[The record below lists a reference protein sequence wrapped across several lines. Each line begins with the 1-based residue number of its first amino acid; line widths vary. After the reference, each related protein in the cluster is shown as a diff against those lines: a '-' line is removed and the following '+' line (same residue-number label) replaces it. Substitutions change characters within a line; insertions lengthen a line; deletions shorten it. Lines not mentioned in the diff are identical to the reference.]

1 MTLIEPR
8 RHVAHARRLLT
19 AGVATLLAMA
29 APAMGSESK
38 KPDIQGVWVS
48 ISPFGVG
55 LPASKL
61 TPAGKKATAEFKETY
76 GPDAPEAGAYCVH
89 SGMPWMMLSSAG
101 YPLEIIGNDKQI
113 NISVETGSIRRI
125 FLDGRPHPTDRPP
138 SSSGHSVGRWEGDV
152 LVVETTLLAERV
164 DGRTISDEARIIE
177 RIYLK
182 DDTGE
187 RRAAFAENF
196 SEEMGLKRD
205 GKMLVDEITVI
216 DPKFYVEPIK
226 IVGEFRRAPDTA
238 VLEYDCGR
246 EFWEAAL
253 EQKLEEMKQQRKK

>member
-1 MTLIEPR
+1 MTLVETR
-8 RHVAHARRLLT
+8 RHAAHARNLLIT
-19 AGVATLLAMA
+19 GIATLALA
-29 APAMGSESK
+29 APAIGAEK
-38 KPDIQGVWVS
+38 VRPDIQGVWVS
-48 ISPFGVG
+48 VSPFGAG
-55 LPASKL
+55 LPTSKL
-61 TPAGKKATAEFKETY
+61 TPAGKKANADFQATY

-89 SGMPWMMLSSAG
+89 SGMPGMMLSSAG

-113 NISVETGSIRRI
+113 NIAVETGSIRRI
-125 FLDGRPHPTDRPP
+125 FLDGRPHPTDRPR
-138 SSSGHSVGRWEGDV
+138 SASGHSVGRWEGDV

-164 DGRTISDEARIIE
+164 DSRIISDEARIIE

-196 SEEMGLKRD
+196 SENMGIKRD
-205 GKMLVDEITVI
+205 GKMLIDEITVI

-226 IVGEFRRAPDTA
+226 LVAEFRRAPDTA

-253 EQKLEEMKQQRKK
+253 EQKLEEKQQEKK